1 MLLARIPLLCKNLPC
16 CPFCTVLLSGLPL
29 SCAAKICELYP
40 IVEEKQ
46 IIDAVLPKKEQ
57 AALAKL

>member
-1 MLLARIPLLCKNLPC
+1 MLPAHIPQLCMTACSPAY
-16 CPFCTVLLSGLPL
+16 TMRLSGSPL

-40 IVEEKQ
+40 IVEDKQ